1 MKACLLGLPVGSAL
15 ALDSLMAAPRAPEM
29 PPETRSGRRRRRR
42 RRLPAFPPG
51 AGIPDSG
58 ADVTEAEAEAGAGR
72 PAALPTPA
80 PAGPPEPPCA
90 GRRGEGQGAVEGC
103 GSEASGTW
111 DGRRGWRAAETRDSS
126 VQRPRGGE
134 TSQILKSVIKIT
146 KTPNKC
152 I

>member
-29 PPETRSGRRRRRR
+29 PPETRSGRRRRR

-90 GRRGEGQGAVEGC
+90 GRRGEGRAPWKGA
-103 GSEASGTW
+103 APK
-111 DGRRGWRAAETRDSS
+111 RRGPGMGDAAGEPE
-126 VQRPRGGE
+126 RPGTAPYSGREEGR
-134 TSQILKSVIKIT
+134 
-146 KTPNKC
+146 PPRF
-152 I
+152 